1 MLPVVTFHDRE
12 FFMIRTVL
20 AALVLA
26 TAPALAIAECS
37 RGHQQA
43 MSCADG
49 MIWDKEAKSCTSATG

>member
-1 MLPVVTFHDRE
+1 MSHHGRE
-12 FFMIRTVL
+12 FFMIRTIL

-26 TAPALAIAECS
+26 SAPALAIAECS

-49 MIWDKEAKSCTSATG
+49 MIWDKDSKSCTSATG

>member
-1 MLPVVTFHDRE
+1 
-12 FFMIRTVL
+12 MISTVL

-49 MIWDKEAKSCTSATG
+49 MIWDKESKSCTSATG